1 ALAGSINTDF
11 RSYFLHFEDGV
22 MMYRTKSIAGIRS
35 EFEQALKT
43 SQEITVEQMKK
54 TNIFVRM
61 LRGVLHVLMPLA

>member
-1 ALAGSINTDF
+1 
-11 RSYFLHFEDGV
+11 

>member
-1 ALAGSINTDF
+1 MGDSVVYLSEIQPIQGVIINRKTGLAEMQSQY
-11 RSYFLHFEDGV
+11 SH
-22 MMYRTKSIAGIRS
+22 

-54 TNIFVRM
+54 TSILVRM